1 MDQEPL
7 ERINVLTLVSIFL
20 VLFFVRYLS
29 YRCQKFMAVLCPN
42 QKMCC
47 IGLRARNMLTLT
59 HSCNL
64 AASWSTVLALDVL
77 LVCAFR
83 KYQHLFEPDVAFLLH
98 NMLWFLS
105 CEGHNIV
112 MIYLSRKEI
121 PFVQET
127 VPRPQFYQKHM
138 ILEPRRAKVPNS
150 RMNIFKQLLKD
161 KTIWDKEVLQISQG
175 IQPGGYRTRMPCYST
190 RYSPSSTEPSPLA
203 YVEC

>member
-1 MDQEPL
+1 
-7 ERINVLTLVSIFL
+7 
-20 VLFFVRYLS
+20 
-29 YRCQKFMAVLCPN
+29 MAVLCLN
-42 QKMCC
+42 QKMSC
-47 IGLRARNMLTLT
+47 IGLRARNMLTLRD
-59 HSCNL
+59 SCKL

-112 MIYLSRKEI
+112 MIIYLSRKKI

-138 ILEPRRAKVPNS
+138 ILKPRRAKVPNS

-161 KTIWDKEVLQISQG
+161 KTIWDREVLQISQG
-175 IQPGGYRTRMPCYST
+175 TRPEGYRTRMPCYLT
-190 RYSPSSTEPSPLA
+190 RDSPSSTEPSPLA